1 MYDLRLFRL
10 FCGVAQVCIDLYTV
24 MVRKGIQV
32 PRGNIG
38 KTTKKKRWRKRQSRS
53 CRFSFHK
60 HFTIFFHLLLL
71 FLYFIFF
78 FYTFF
83 THEIYPHPHP
93 HPGPTPTTHDLYPL
107 PTTFSYTRFSGAAY
121 PIHEYR
127 VSQKFVP
134 LITRDFW
141 SKLHFCVKFLK
152 DVYCF
157 NEYIY
162 SESQYPACP
171 PLFVI
176 TFRSLCGMEWDKSCS
191 VESEIFFQAC
201 LSRLFRSWM
210 VLGVGSL

>member
-10 FCGVAQVCIDLYTV
+10 FCGDSSGMYRSLYSDDV
-24 MVRKGIQV
+24 KGD
-32 PRGNIG
+32 PSPTWLRNIG

-71 FLYFIFF
+71 FLYHFF

-93 HPGPTPTTHDLYPL
+93 HPHSHPGPTPTTHDLYPL

-134 LITRDFW
+134 LITRD
-141 SKLHFCVKFLK
+141 
-152 DVYCF
+152 
-157 NEYIY
+157 I
-162 SESQYPACP
+162 
-171 PLFVI
+171 
-176 TFRSLCGMEWDKSCS
+176 
-191 VESEIFFQAC
+191 IFDRNYTSA
-201 LSRLFRSWM
+201 
-210 VLGVGSL
+210 

>member
-1 MYDLRLFRL
+1 MTYVCFVY
-10 FCGVAQVCIDLYTV
+10 FAAIAQVCIDLYTV
-24 MVRKGIQV
+24 MVWKGIQV

-134 LITRDFW
+134 LITRDIIFDRNYTSAW
-141 SKLHFCVKFLK
+141 NFLK
-152 DVYCF
+152 MF
-157 NEYIY
+157 TALMSTYIRKVNIRH
-162 SESQYPACP
+162 A
-171 PLFVI
+171 L
-176 TFRSLCGMEWDKSCS
+176 LCL
-191 VESEIFFQAC
+191 
-201 LSRLFRSWM
+201 LSRSEAFVAWNGISHVAWRARFSSRLVWAVFSDPEWF
-210 VLGVGSL
+210 